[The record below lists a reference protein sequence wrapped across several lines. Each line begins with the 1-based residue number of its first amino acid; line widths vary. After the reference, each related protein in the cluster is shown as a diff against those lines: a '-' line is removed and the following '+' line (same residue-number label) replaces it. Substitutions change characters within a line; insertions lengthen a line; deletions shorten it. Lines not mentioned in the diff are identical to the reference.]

1 MSYIANNNNKN
12 VFGLCAENHPI
23 VNDKH
28 IKYHEMYHFY
38 EPLIRTVDTNRCYR
52 PNRTKCRQIILVFND
67 GLLTIDSH
75 KKN

>member
-38 EPLIRTVDTNRCYR
+38 EPLI
-52 PNRTKCRQIILVFND
+52 
-67 GLLTIDSH
+67 
-75 KKN
+75 